1 MTAVAERSGIRSL
14 DELWRF
20 PHLFRSAY
28 RQCLDAER
36 LALVHCEAQKLERV
50 YQADIERF
58 LAFLDTPL
66 SRLRANEMRCAPGHG
81 FARVGLDRDQ
91 ETNSIQAQAR

>member
-1 MTAVAERSGIRSL
+1 
-14 DELWRF
+14 
-20 PHLFRSAY
+20 
-28 RQCLDAER
+28 
-36 LALVHCEAQKLERV
+36 
-50 YQADIERF
+50 
-58 LAFLDTPL
+58 L